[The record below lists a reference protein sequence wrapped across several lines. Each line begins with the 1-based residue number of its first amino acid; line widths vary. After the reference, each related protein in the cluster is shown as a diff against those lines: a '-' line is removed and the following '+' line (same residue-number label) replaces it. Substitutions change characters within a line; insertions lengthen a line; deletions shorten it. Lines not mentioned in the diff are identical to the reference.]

1 VTATQS
7 VFLRLQKIARDRKR
21 PADEI
26 FTLYGLERFLGRL
39 AATPFA
45 DDFCLK
51 GGVLLSAH
59 ALRRPTRDIDMQ
71 ALDFQLDVDHVTEVV
86 KAVCDVVVEDGLI
99 FDGVAMKIE
108 RIRDE
113 AEYSGLRVTLPA
125 LLGRTRLGIKL
136 DISTGDPIWPELEQ
150 IEVPSLLGGSVKMQG
165 HPLATV
171 IAEKTVTMIQRG
183 STSTRW
189 RDLLDVA
196 VLSDRFEFGAGDIRA
211 AAVRVARHRGA
222 ELRLLRPLMAGYGA
236 IGQVKWAAWRRKLRL
251 EDLCEQN
258 LDEQVERVLTFIE
271 PVFDGSAEDH
281 HRWSPDARSWS

>member
-1 VTATQS
+1 
-7 VFLRLQKIARDRKR
+7 
-21 PADEI
+21 
-26 FTLYGLERFLGRL
+26 
-39 AATPFA
+39 
-45 DDFCLK
+45 
-51 GGVLLSAH
+51 
-59 ALRRPTRDIDMQ
+59 
-71 ALDFQLDVDHVTEVV
+71 
-86 KAVCDVVVEDGLI
+86 
-99 FDGVAMKIE
+99 
-108 RIRDE
+108 
-113 AEYSGLRVTLPA
+113 
-125 LLGRTRLGIKL
+125 
-136 DISTGDPIWPELEQ
+136 
-150 IEVPSLLGGSVKMQG
+150 MQG

-211 AAVRVARHRGA
+211 AAVRVAGHRGA
-222 ELRLLRPLMAGYGA
+222 ELGLLRPLLAGYGA

-258 LDEQVERVLTFIE
+258 LDEQVERVLRFIE